1 MTKKTQKKIKALKN
15 IARLKKQRR
24 SEKEKVQQTELQTK
38 SQTESMQTESMQT
51 ESVKVEAK
59 PVSYEPNIKDFFAM
73 GANMYE
79 AEFRQKLDEQSES
92 FKRKVFAELWK
103 TKGFREMVAREER
116 AKLFCY

>member
-38 SQTESMQTESMQT
+38 SQTESMQTES
-51 ESVKVEAK
+51 VKVEAK
-59 PVSYEPNIKDFFAM
+59 PVSYEPNVKEFLAM

-79 AEFRQKLDEQSES
+79 AEFRQKLDDQSES

-103 TKGFREMVAREER
+103 QKGFREMVAREER